1 LNSTIFFT
9 HCHCPRHHFCD
20 VFPSASHTSSCPHP
34 HYFPAS
40 INSFL
45 TPSYSCFST
54 CHFLHYSIVPS
65 VPTTAMFFL
74 HRHPFLRYLTFLIS
88 PSHYFLV
95 SLLTTTSDITTSDIT
110 TSDITTSDI
119 TTSDITTSSLT
130 SRTRT
135 GGDISYAT
143 GYMAVWDFFLNM
155 ISPIAG
161 RTLYLT
167 TVGNHESDYPNSG
180 V

>member
-1 LNSTIFFT
+1 MNSTIFFT

-20 VFPSASHTSSCPHP
+20 TLPFASHTSSYPHP

-45 TPSYSCFST
+45 TPSYSRFST

-65 VPTTAMFFL
+65 VPTPAMSFL
-74 HRHPFLRYLTFLIS
+74 LRHPFLRYLTRLIS

-95 SLLTTTSDITTSDIT
+95 SLLT
-110 TSDITTSDI
+110 TTSDI

-155 ISPIAG
+155 IAPIAG
-161 RTLYLT
+161 RVLYLT

>member
-1 LNSTIFFT
+1 MNSTIFFT

-20 VFPSASHTSSCPHP
+20 SLPSPSHTSSCPHP

-40 INSFL
+40 INSL
-45 TPSYSCFST
+45 LIPSYSRFPT
-54 CHFLHYSIVPS
+54 CNFLHYSIVPS
-65 VPTTAMFFL
+65 VPVPAMCFL
-74 HRHPFLRYLTFLIS
+74 LRHPFLRYLTFLIS
-88 PSHYFLV
+88 NPHYFLV

-110 TSDITTSDI
+110 TSDITTSHP
-119 TTSDITTSSLT
+119 SPLT